1 MREVN
6 FSGISGYHSRLGR
19 LIRLPLRAIPN
30 KTVLPILQGPLKGTK
45 WIAGSSNHGCWLGS
59 YEFEKQRRFFEAVPQ
74 GGVVWDL
81 GAHVG
86 FYTLLAAKKAKYV
99 LAIEPLAENAAYLD
113 EHLRL
118 NHILNVNVLKWA
130 VCDTSGTGRFSPGHS
145 TSMGKIA
152 ASGVVEVRLF
162 TLNTLVNCYPPPA
175 LLKIDVE
182 GAEFKVL
189 RGGLEYL
196 KASKP
201 TIFLATH
208 GCAVH
213 KASVKLLQ
221 GIGYRLETLG
231 AHDELIAAA

>member
-6 FSGISGYHSRLGR
+6 FSGISGYRSSLGR

-99 LAIEPLAENAAYLD
+99 LAIEPLIENAAYLD

-118 NHILNVNVLKWA
+118 NHILNVAVLKGA

-145 TSMGKIA
+145 TPMGKIA
-152 ASGVVEVRLF
+152 ATGVVEVRLF

-213 KASVKLLQ
+213 KACVKLLQ
-221 GIGYRLETLG
+221 GIGYRLETFG
-231 AHDELIAAA
+231 ATDELIAAA